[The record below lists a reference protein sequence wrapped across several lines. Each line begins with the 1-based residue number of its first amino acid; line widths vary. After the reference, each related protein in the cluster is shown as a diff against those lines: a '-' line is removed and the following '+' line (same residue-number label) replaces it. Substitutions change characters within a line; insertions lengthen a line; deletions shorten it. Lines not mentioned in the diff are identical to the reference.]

1 MSRIEQVI
9 AEIEDYIEDC
19 RPTAFSASKIV
30 VQKEE
35 LQEKLSELRMAIP
48 EELDK
53 SKRILNNQNNII
65 MDAQARY
72 NTLVN
77 EASKKT
83 GGSERYSTQLDS
95 VHGSA
100 PSECAEHHRKCFP
113 RV

>member
-48 EELDK
+48 EDWT
-53 SKRILNNQNNII
+53 R
-65 MDAQARY
+65 
-72 NTLVN
+72 V
-77 EASKKT
+77 
-83 GGSERYSTQLDS
+83 
-95 VHGSA
+95 SA
-100 PSECAEHHRKCFP
+100 F
-113 RV
+113 